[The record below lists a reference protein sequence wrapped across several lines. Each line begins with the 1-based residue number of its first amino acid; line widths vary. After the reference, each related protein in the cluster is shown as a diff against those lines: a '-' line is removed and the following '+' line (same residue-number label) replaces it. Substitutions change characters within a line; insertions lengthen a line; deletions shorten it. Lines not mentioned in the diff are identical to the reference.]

1 MVMLSR
7 LALPSLQWQSKHN
20 QRSVPPAPPTATR
33 YLSTHHPSTGTGTG
47 TGPSTCTSPSQRHDT
62 QYTQHTRAHTFE
74 RLNGMR
80 LKATL
85 PTPTL
90 LAAQHSAAWIQP
102 SCKLR
107 NNMHADCSRLLSL
120 SLSLP
125 LSLPLPLRLPL
136 PLPLRVSQP
145 IRCVSQSVP
154 PNVVSL
160 LSDSRARSTFAPRA
174 PAPRMRLPLPS
185 SPLCFL
191 PSLLLHLWPARSVNG
206 RHCVSP
212 NATAICLD
220 GPPTDAGADGPSSP
234 KMRSG
239 VARALT
245 RLLPDPLLPGAR
257 FFGCAPATLRSY
269 IAILHRD
276 LTSRS
281 YIAMSMCSTGGG
293 GAGGGNCSRS
303 SLTAAS
309 REVIVSC
316 RSVRKTFAAG

>member
-1 MVMLSR
+1 M
-7 LALPSLQWQSKHN
+7 N
-20 QRSVPPAPPTATR
+20 
-33 YLSTHHPSTGTGTG
+33 
-47 TGPSTCTSPSQRHDT
+47 GPG
-62 QYTQHTRAHTFE
+62 YAIEGYF
-74 RLNGMR
+74 
-80 LKATL
+80 
-85 PTPTL
+85 TL

-107 NNMHADCSRLLSL
+107 NNMHADCSRLLS
-120 SLSLP
+120 
-125 LSLPLPLRLPL
+125 L

-220 GPPTDAGADGPSSP
+220 GPPTDAGAHGPSSP

-245 RLLPDPLLPGAR
+245 RAFCPIPCCLE
-257 FFGCAPATLRSY
+257 PASSDVPRPHCDLISRSY
-269 IAILHRD
+269 IAILHRHVHVLD
-276 LTSRS
+276 QACEGLR
-281 YIAMSMCSTGGG
+281 
-293 GAGGGNCSRS
+293 
-303 SLTAAS
+303 
-309 REVIVSC
+309 
-316 RSVRKTFAAG
+316 